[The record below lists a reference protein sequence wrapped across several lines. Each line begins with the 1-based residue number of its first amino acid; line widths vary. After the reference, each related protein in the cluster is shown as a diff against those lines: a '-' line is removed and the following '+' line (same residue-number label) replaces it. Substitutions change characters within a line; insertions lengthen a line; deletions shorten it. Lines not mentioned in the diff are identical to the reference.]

1 MRSWRAVCRPTRT
14 RRTTALLSGASF
26 STRLATASGISNSW
40 NFPHQFGFL
49 TPFWAR
55 GFHKPIAARPD
66 GREGSPRN
74 RTIGG
79 SMTRRPRPVH
89 KYKVGQM
96 VDFVPSKT
104 GVPASARSYKIVSLL
119 PEEGGEKRYRI
130 KTIAET
136 FERTARESE
145 LLRTSSPV

>member
-1 MRSWRAVCRPTRT
+1 
-14 RRTTALLSGASF
+14 
-26 STRLATASGISNSW
+26 
-40 NFPHQFGFL
+40 
-49 TPFWAR
+49 
-55 GFHKPIAARPD
+55 
-66 GREGSPRN
+66 
-74 RTIGG
+74 
-79 SMTRRPRPVH
+79 MTRRPRPLH
-89 KYKVGQM
+89 KFKVGQM